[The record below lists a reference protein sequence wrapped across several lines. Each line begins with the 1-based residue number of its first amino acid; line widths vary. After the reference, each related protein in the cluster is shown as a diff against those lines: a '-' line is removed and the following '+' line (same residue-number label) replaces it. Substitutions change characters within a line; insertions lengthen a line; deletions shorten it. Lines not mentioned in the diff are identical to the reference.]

1 MLFICK
7 TKENIF
13 TTIQLFTVRG
23 VRVYNLVTP
32 AGDERDRK
40 YLCIQARET
49 FLTYFLYFHLT
60 YYEKN
65 KKANNVACSLDNGFK
80 Y

>member
-1 MLFICK
+1 M
-7 TKENIF
+7 
-13 TTIQLFTVRG
+13 
-23 VRVYNLVTP
+23 YNLLTP
-32 AGDERDRK
+32 AGEEKDRK
-40 YLCIQARET
+40 YLCTQARET